1 MHAEIFDW
9 PHPLFG
15 HTCAKLLCMQL
26 FRGRKILLISLLLIL
41 ELYTVEPLNADT
53 FGTRPK
59 CPVYRGVHIS
69 GVPRN
74 VDTWGIGQNVQYI
87 GVSSR

>member
-1 MHAEIFDW
+1 MQN
-9 PHPLFG
+9 
-15 HTCAKLLCMQL
+15 KLYSFVLAVVN
-26 FRGRKILLISLLLIL
+26 
-41 ELYTVEPLNADT
+41 TVEPLNADT

-74 VDTWGIGQNVQYI
+74 VDIWGIGQIVQYI

>member
-1 MHAEIFDW
+1 M
-9 PHPLFG
+9 
-15 HTCAKLLCMQL
+15 
-26 FRGRKILLISLLLIL
+26 
-41 ELYTVEPLNADT
+41 EPLNADT

-69 GVPRN
+69 GVPGN

>member
-1 MHAEIFDW
+1 MDNTASTAFKVYS
-9 PHPLFG
+9 G
-15 HTCAKLLCMQL
+15 T
-26 FRGRKILLISLLLIL
+26 
-41 ELYTVEPLNADT
+41 LNADT
-53 FGTRPK
+53 FGTRSK